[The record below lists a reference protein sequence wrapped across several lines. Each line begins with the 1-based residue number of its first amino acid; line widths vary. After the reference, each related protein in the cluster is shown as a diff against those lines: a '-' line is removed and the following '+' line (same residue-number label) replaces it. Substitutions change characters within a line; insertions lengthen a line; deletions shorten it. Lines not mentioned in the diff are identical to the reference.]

1 MAKKK
6 LKGPWQNRIVGH
18 GVEKADQLL
27 ANPSNFRIHPE
38 NQQKALEGALQEI
51 GWISQIIVNR
61 TTGHLIDGHLRV
73 KLALRQ
79 EEAEVPVM
87 YVELTEEEEK
97 LALATLD
104 PLAALAAQD
113 DAMLADLLSQINT
126 DNEALKEM
134 LDEMASSS
142 DIVMDGMTDADAV
155 PETPEDPESERG
167 KIYQLGN
174 HRVMCGDSTSEDDVQ
189 ALMNG
194 EKADMVF
201 TDPPYTLFGNSTGA
215 ANVSDD
221 KMVRP
226 FFRDI
231 IMQLKRFTKSFAH
244 CYMCCDWHSAF
255 VIQGEARKAEFPA
268 KNLCVWYKGQGGI
281 GAMYTNAYEF
291 IWFFSNSPVS
301 KNTSG
306 SQPRGART
314 VNGIS
319 NVWEIGRADNHLHN
333 AAKPIGLISIPI
345 CASTGIDEM
354 CLDPFLGSG
363 STLIACEKLNRQC
376 YGMEIDEHYV
386 DVIRKRWAEFVHGEG
401 CDWESL
407 TPEA

>member
-1 MAKKK
+1 
-6 LKGPWQNRIVGH
+6 VGQ
-18 GVEKADQLL
+18 GFEQADQLL
-27 ANPSNFRIHPE
+27 ANPHNFRVHPQG
-38 NQQKALEGALQEI
+38 QQEVMEGALDEL
-51 GWISQIIVNR
+51 GWIQNVVVNR
-61 TTGHLIDGHLRV
+61 QTGHLIDGHLRV
-73 KLALRQ
+73 KLALRHEQ
-79 EEAEVPVM
+79 NEVPCM
-87 YVELTEEEEK
+87 YVDLTEEEEK
-97 LALATLD
+97 LAIATLD
-104 PLAALAAQD
+104 PIGALAATDQEILD
-113 DAMLADLLSQINT
+113 GLLQEISV
-126 DNEALKEM
+126 DNEALQEM
-134 LDEMASSS
+134 LDEMASPIA
-142 DIVMDGMTDADAV
+142 DPGGGGNGDPDAI
-155 PETPEDPESERG
+155 PEPPEEPKSERG
-167 KIYQLGN
+167 AIYQLGN